1 MSQGNKGGKEMN
13 ETAPL
18 QKQDLS
24 HIDYKL
30 DEIVKLLAAIEKLLS
45 VLIREPK

>member
-1 MSQGNKGGKEMN
+1 MN

-24 HIDYKL
+24 HINHKL
-30 DEIVKLLAAIEKLLS
+30 DQIAELLVELIEILEREEK
-45 VLIREPK
+45 K